1 MSKKVRVYSAW
12 IDDYGDIDAN
22 VEFYKDNKFVANCV
36 CGNSLDNIL
45 DEYNKTIEK
54 QNNDILLTT
63 TNFCNEYIEGCPGE
77 SRDLIKK
84 KYNVD
89 SKYSKFLCEDNLAG
103 KFIAL
108 DDTTGDCWVEDFNSE
123 IQARAYL
130 HGLDRDDIFIVNPE
144 DDDYETGI
152 IDLSS
157 DTNMRDLL
165 ENDAMIHFD
174 EYCNLPKLSQA
185 PKLLQTMYN
194 DLSQSENEMFYLENE
209 DWQESLDSGEYTNKD
224 LDSLKEYVMQ
234 HKLNDYITFKEDDNV
249 VTCYYGLL
257 RKFNDDLSI
266 SKDKELDI

>member
-1 MSKKVRVYSAW
+1 MSKEVRVDSAW

-22 VEFYKDNKFVANCV
+22 VEFYRDNKLVANCV

-45 DEYNKTIEK
+45 DEYNKSIEK

-89 SKYSKFLCEDNLAG
+89 SKYNKFLCEDNLVG
-103 KFIAL
+103 KFVAL

-130 HGLDRDDIFIVNPE
+130 HGLDRDDIFMVNPE

-152 IDLSS
+152 IDLS
-157 DTNMRDLL
+157 
-165 ENDAMIHFD
+165 
-174 EYCNLPKLSQA
+174 
-185 PKLLQTMYN
+185 
-194 DLSQSENEMFYLENE
+194 
-209 DWQESLDSGEYTNKD
+209 
-224 LDSLKEYVMQ
+224 
-234 HKLNDYITFKEDDNV
+234 
-249 VTCYYGLL
+249 
-257 RKFNDDLSI
+257 
-266 SKDKELDI
+266 